1 MRYALDVGHA
11 LYQPLYG
18 AEASLEPW
26 LALGD
31 AVALVHLQQTDAQSD
46 SHWGFSRP
54 GVVEVA
60 AVAAQLKRA
69 RLDVPLILEVFYS
82 FEQGDD
88 AVRRDITASVQ
99 HCLRGAR
106 PIVHLF
112 YSA

>member
-1 MRYALDVGHA
+1 MPVRYALDLGHA
-11 LYQPLYG
+11 LYRPLYG

-54 GVVEVA
+54 GVVDVA

-69 RLDVPLILEVFYS
+69 RLEVPLILEVFYP
-82 FEQGDD
+82 FEQGDE
-88 AVRRDITASVQ
+88 AVRRDIIASVQ
-99 HCLRGAR
+99 HCRAALA
-106 PIVHLF
+106 P
-112 YSA
+112 